1 MAQKCEI
8 EEKIQGRLDCSI
20 GHQVMYYH
28 KFYCELN
35 HIKYFWY
42 DGKSYTRKNCTYTI
56 ERLREIVPTALKNVK
71 HSTILGHYNSCME
84 KMDRYREGVEYG
96 SLQ

>member
-8 EEKIQGRLDCSI
+8 EEKIQGRLDCPI
-20 GHQVMYYH
+20 GHQVMYYPNI
-28 KFYCELN
+28 YCELN
-35 HIKYFWY
+35 HIEYFWC
-42 DGKSYTRKNCTYTI
+42 DGKSYTCKNCTYTI
-56 ERLREIVPTALKNVK
+56 QGLREIVSAALKNVK
-71 HSTILGHYNSCME
+71 HSTILGHYNSCIE